1 MAFNML
7 KEKKEKAPKVKKF
20 KAPKEKKE
28 KELKLPKEKK
38 VKEPKSKKEKL
49 PKAEKPAKEK
59 KTGEFKLPKFK
70 LPKFKLSKLKLP
82 VKKSEK
88 IKIPVFRTAKKKP
101 IQENKKRVL
110 TLSVRLLL
118 LCLLPMALACLLIT
132 VLSANRLRAGIEDEI
147 EKSLKIVT
155 ASVNE
160 TYTTLYE
167 GDYVVD
173 LTGRVTKGG
182 VQITADNRL
191 IDSIKE
197 KTGLEVSFLF
207 GNSRTITT
215 VRNPNGARANGI
227 GIPKENYSRIE
238 SGEEFFVSDYSVA
251 GNLFYAYY
259 QPLIN
264 SDGTVVGAI
273 EAAVESSSVNK
284 TINSQIWVIV
294 AFSALFVAIAAVAV
308 VLLSKSLVNGLTAIR
323 KFLHKI
329 ANGDLGVQ
337 PDAVWQNRDDE
348 LGDIYR
354 MATRLQ
360 NTLRQIV
367 NEIKTSASR
376 LNDSADQLT
385 GMAQNTNSVVEDVIQ
400 AVGEISQG
408 AKQQAE
414 DTAET
419 NDSIIRMGK
428 QIEVIV
434 EEVVNLNKNAAKMAE
449 EEEESERI
457 INELNA
463 SNNETKEAVM
473 QVAEQITLMS
483 ESIRDITTALDMIR
497 NVADE
502 TTLLALNASIEAA
515 RVGEAGRGFAV
526 VAQQI
531 NKLAE
536 QSNSS
541 IGKIEKVIEGVVSTS
556 EKMVLIMGD
565 VKNKMDQQQE
575 KLDETMQKSVAVAGE
590 VEHSKQKIENIR
602 GNVDNLNE
610 FGNTIGSAVSNLAA
624 VSYENAASADSTK
637 DSADAMSITMGEL
650 QSASEKLVELSKELE
665 QSLGLFKL

>member
-1 MAFNML
+1 MALNML
-7 KEKKEKAPKVKKF
+7 KEKKEKAPKVKKY
-20 KAPKEKKE
+20 KAPKEKKV

-38 VKEPKSKKEKL
+38 PKEPKIKKEKL
-49 PKAEKPAKEK
+49 PKAEKPVKEMK
-59 KTGEFKLPKFK
+59 EG
-70 LPKFKLSKLKLP
+70 KFKLSKLKLP
-82 VKKSEK
+82 KLKTDK
-88 IKIPVFRTAKKKP
+88 IKLPAFLAVKKKP
-101 IQENKKRVL
+101 IKENKKRVL
-110 TLSVRLLL
+110 TLSIRLLL
-118 LCLLPMALACLLIT
+118 LCLLPMALACLMIT
-132 VLSANRLRAGIEDEI
+132 MFSANRLRASIEDEI

-227 GIPKENYSRIE
+227 GIPKENYARIE
-238 SGEEFFVSDYSVA
+238 SKEEFFVTGYSVA

-259 QPLIN
+259 QPLVN

-273 EAAVESSSVNK
+273 EAAVDSSSVK
-284 TINSQIWVIV
+284 QTINGQIWGIV
-294 AFSALFVAIAAVAV
+294 LFSFVFVVIAAVAV
-308 VLLSKSLVNGLTAIR
+308 VLLSKGLVKGLTAIR
-323 KFLHKI
+323 AYLHKI
-329 ANGDLGVQ
+329 ANGDLGAQ
-337 PDAVWQNRDDE
+337 PENSMQNRDDE

-354 MATRLQ
+354 MAIRLQ
-360 NTLRQIV
+360 TTLRQIV
-367 NEIKTSASR
+367 NEIKASAAR
-376 LNDSADQLT
+376 LNESADQLT
-385 GMAQNTNSVVEDVIQ
+385 DMAQNTNNVVDDVIR
-400 AVGEISQG
+400 AVAEISEG

-414 DTAET
+414 DTSET
-419 NDSIIRMGK
+419 NDSIMRMSQ
-428 QIEVIV
+428 QIESIV
-434 EEVVNLNKNAAKMAE
+434 EDVEKLNVNATKMAQE
-449 EEEESERI
+449 ETESERI

-483 ESIRDITTALDMIR
+483 DSIRHITGALDMIR

-541 IGKIEKVIEGVVSTS
+541 IGKIEAVIDSVVSTS
-556 EKMVLIMGD
+556 ERMVDIMAD
-565 VKNKMDQQQE
+565 VKGKMEQQQE

-590 VEHSKQKIENIR
+590 VENSKQKIEVIR
-602 GNVDNLNE
+602 RSVDNLNE
-610 FGNTIGSAVSNLAA
+610 FGNTIGGAVSNLAA
-624 VSYENAASADSTK
+624 VSYENAASADNTK
-637 DSADAMSITMGEL
+637 DSADAMSTTMNEL
-650 QSASEKLVELSKELE
+650 RDASEKLVELSKELE

>member
-1 MAFNML
+1 MALNML
-7 KEKKEKAPKVKKF
+7 KEKKEKEPKVKKY
-20 KAPKEKKE
+20 KAPKEKKI

-38 VKEPKSKKEKL
+38 VKEPKVKKEKL
-49 PKAEKPAKEK
+49 PKVEKPAKEK
-59 KTGEFKLPKFK
+59 KADKFK
-70 LPKFKLSKLKLP
+70 LPKFNT
-82 VKKSEK
+82 EK
-88 IKIPVFRTAKKKP
+88 IKLPAFLKIKKKP
-101 IQENKKRVL
+101 VQENKKRVL
-110 TLSVRLLL
+110 TLSIRLLL
-118 LCLLPMALACLLIT
+118 LCLLPMALACLMIT
-132 VLSANRLRAGIEDEI
+132 MFSANRLRASIETEI

-155 ASVNE
+155 TTVNE

-227 GIPKENYSRIE
+227 GIPKENYGRIE
-238 SGEEFFVSDYSVA
+238 SGEEFFVTGYSVA

-259 QPLIN
+259 QPLVN

-273 EAAVESSSVNK
+273 EAAVDSSSVKK
-284 TINSQIWVIV
+284 TINAQIWGIV
-294 AFSALFVAIAAVAV
+294 AFSMMFVVIAAVAV
-308 VLLSKSLVNGLTAIR
+308 VLLSKGLVKGLTAIR
-323 KFLHKI
+323 KYLHKI
-329 ANGDLGVQ
+329 ANGDLGAQ
-337 PDAVWQNRDDE
+337 PEIAMQNRDDE

-354 MATRLQ
+354 MAIRLQ
-360 NTLRQIV
+360 TTLRQIV
-367 NEIKTSASR
+367 NEIKQSANR
-376 LNDSADQLT
+376 LNESADQLT
-385 GMAQNTNSVVEDVIQ
+385 DMAQNTNDVVGDVIR
-400 AVGEISQG
+400 AVAEISEG
-408 AKQQAE
+408 AKQQAD
-414 DTAET
+414 DTSET
-419 NDSIIRMGK
+419 NDNIMRMSR
-428 QIEVIV
+428 QIESIV
-434 EEVVNLNKNAAKMAE
+434 VDVEKLNVNASKMAQE
-449 EEEESERI
+449 ETESERI
-457 INELNA
+457 INELNV

-473 QVAEQITLMS
+473 QVADQITLMS
-483 ESIRDITTALDMIR
+483 NSIRDITGALDMIR

-541 IGKIEKVIEGVVSTS
+541 IGKIEAVIDSVVSTS
-556 EKMVLIMGD
+556 ERMVVIMAD
-565 VKNKMDQQQE
+565 VKGKMEQQQE

-590 VEHSKQKIENIR
+590 VENSKQKIEVIR
-602 GNVDNLNE
+602 GSVDSLNE
-610 FGNTIGSAVSNLAA
+610 FGNTIGGAVSNLAA

-637 DSADAMSITMGEL
+637 DSADAMSVTMNEL
-650 QSASEKLVELSKELE
+650 REASEQLVNLSKELE
-665 QSLGLFKL
+665 QSLGLFKM

>member
-1 MAFNML
+1 MALNML
-7 KEKKEKAPKVKKF
+7 KEKKEKAPKVKKY
-20 KAPKEKKE
+20 KAPKEKKV

-38 VKEPKSKKEKL
+38 VKEPKVKKEKL
-49 PKAEKPAKEK
+49 PKAEKPVKEK
-59 KTGEFKLPKFK
+59 KEGKFK
-70 LPKFKLSKLKLP
+70 LPKFRLP
-82 VKKSEK
+82 KINTEK
-88 IKIPVFRTAKKKP
+88 IKLPAFLKFNKKP
-101 IQENKKRVL
+101 IKENKKRIL
-110 TLSVRLLL
+110 TLSMRLLL
-118 LCLLPMALACLLIT
+118 LCLLPMALACLMIT
-132 VLSANRLRAGIEDEI
+132 MFSANRLRASIEDEI

-227 GIPKENYSRIE
+227 GIPKGNYERVE
-238 SGEEFFVSDYSVA
+238 KGEEFFVTEYSVA

-259 QPLIN
+259 QPLVN

-273 EAAVESSSVNK
+273 EAAVDSSSVNK
-284 TINSQIWVIV
+284 TINAQIWGIV
-294 AFSALFVAIAAVAV
+294 LFSFMFVVIAAVAV
-308 VLLSKSLVNGLTAIR
+308 VLLSKGLVKGLTAIR
-323 KFLHKI
+323 AYLHKI
-329 ANGDLGVQ
+329 ANGDLGAQ
-337 PDAVWQNRDDE
+337 PEVSMQNRDDE

-354 MATRLQ
+354 MAIRLQ
-360 NTLRQIV
+360 TTLRQIV
-367 NEIKTSASR
+367 NEIKASAAR
-376 LNDSADQLT
+376 LNESADQLT
-385 GMAQNTNSVVEDVIQ
+385 DMAQNTNNVVEDVIR
-400 AVGEISQG
+400 AVAEISEG
-408 AKQQAE
+408 AKQQAD
-414 DTAET
+414 DTSET
-419 NDSIIRMGK
+419 NDSIMRMSR
-428 QIEVIV
+428 QIESIV
-434 EEVVNLNKNAAKMAE
+434 EDVENLNVNATKMAQE
-449 EEEESERI
+449 ETESERI

-473 QVAEQITLMS
+473 QVAEQITVMS
-483 ESIRDITTALDMIR
+483 DSIRHITGALDMIR

-541 IGKIEKVIEGVVSTS
+541 IGKIEAVIDSVVSTS
-556 EKMVLIMGD
+556 ERMVDIMAD
-565 VKNKMDQQQE
+565 VKGKMEQQQE

-590 VEHSKQKIENIR
+590 VENSKQKIEVIR
-602 GNVDNLNE
+602 GNVDSLNE
-610 FGNTIGSAVSNLAA
+610 FGNTIGGAVSNLAA
-624 VSYENAASADSTK
+624 VSYENAASADNTK
-637 DSADAMSITMGEL
+637 DSADAMSTTMNEL
-650 QSASEKLVELSKELE
+650 REASEKLVDLSEELE
-665 QSLGLFKL
+665 KSLGLFKL

>member
-1 MAFNML
+1 MALDML
-7 KEKKEKAPKVKKF
+7 KEKKEKAPKVKKY

-28 KELKLPKEKK
+28 KELMLPKEKK
-38 VKEPKSKKEKL
+38 VKEPKVKKEKA
-49 PKAEKPAKEK
+49 PKIKKEK
-59 KTGEFKLPKFK
+59 TPKEKGAAKIKLPQFKLPEFK
-70 LPKFKLSKLKLP
+70 ILKRNQ
-82 VKKSEK
+82 SK
-88 IKIPVFRTAKKKP
+88 IKIPTFLTAKKKAVK
-101 IQENKKRVL
+101 ENKKRIL
-110 TLSVRLLL
+110 TLSGRLLL
-118 LCLLPMALACLLIT
+118 LCLLPMILACLLIT
-132 VLSANRLRAGIEDEI
+132 IFSANRLRSGIEAEI

-155 ASVNE
+155 GSVNE

-197 KTGLEVSFLF
+197 NTGLEVSFLF
-207 GNSRTITT
+207 GNSRVITT

-227 GIPKENYSRIE
+227 GIPKTNYERVE
-238 SGEEFFVSDYSVA
+238 KGEDFFVTDYSVA

-259 QPLIN
+259 QPLTN

-273 EAAVESSSVNK
+273 EAAVDSSSVNK
-284 TINSQIWVIV
+284 TINSQIGGIV
-294 AFSALFVAIAAVAV
+294 AFSVLFVVLAAVAV
-308 VLLSKSLVNGLTAIR
+308 VLLSKGLVKGLTAIR
-323 KFLHKI
+323 KYLHKL
-329 ANGDLGVQ
+329 AKGDLGAQ
-337 PDAVWQNRDDE
+337 PDTVMQNRDDE

-354 MATRLQ
+354 MAIRLQ
-360 NTLRQIV
+360 TTLSQIV
-367 NEIKTSASR
+367 NEIKQSASR
-376 LNDSADQLT
+376 LNESADQLT
-385 GMAQNTNSVVEDVIQ
+385 DMAQNTNAVVEDVIH

-408 AKQQAE
+408 AKQQAD
-414 DTAET
+414 DTSET
-419 NDSIIRMGK
+419 NDSLIRMGK
-428 QIEVIV
+428 QIESIV
-434 EEVVNLNKNAAKMAE
+434 DEVVNLNKNANKMAE

-463 SNNETKEAVM
+463 SNSETKEAVM
-473 QVAEQITLMS
+473 QVAEQITVMS
-483 ESIRDITTALDMIR
+483 DSIRDITSALDMIR

-541 IGKIEKVIEGVVSTS
+541 IGKIEQVIDSVVSTS
-556 EKMVLIMGD
+556 ERMVVIMAD
-565 VKNKMDQQQE
+565 VKSKMEQQQV
-575 KLDETMQKSVAVAGE
+575 KLDETMSKSVAVANE
-590 VEHSKQKIENIR
+590 VETSKQKIEAIR
-602 GNVDNLNE
+602 GNVDNLSE
-610 FGNTIGSAVSNLAA
+610 FGNTIGGAVSNLAA
-624 VSYENAASADSTK
+624 VSYENAAAADSTK
-637 DSADAMSITMGEL
+637 DSADSMSITMGEL

>member
-1 MAFNML
+1 MALNML
-7 KEKKEKAPKVKKF
+7 KEKKEKAPKVKKYR
-20 KAPKEKKE
+20 APKEKKV

-38 VKEPKSKKEKL
+38 VKEPKVKKEKL
-49 PKAEKPAKEK
+49 PKAEKPVKEK
-59 KTGEFKLPKFK
+59 REGKFKLPKFK
-70 LPKFKLSKLKLP
+70 LPKFNT
-82 VKKSEK
+82 EK
-88 IKIPVFRTAKKKP
+88 IKLPAFLKKNRKP
-101 IQENKKRVL
+101 ITENKKRVF
-110 TLSVRLLL
+110 TLSLRLLL
-118 LCLLPMALACLLIT
+118 LCLLPMALACLMIT
-132 VLSANRLRAGIEDEI
+132 MFSANRLRASIEDEI

-227 GIPKENYSRIE
+227 GIPKDNYARIE
-238 SGEEFFVSDYSVA
+238 NSEEFFVTGYSVA

-259 QPLIN
+259 QPLVN

-273 EAAVESSSVNK
+273 EAAVDSSSVNK
-284 TINSQIWVIV
+284 TINGQIWGIV
-294 AFSALFVAIAAVAV
+294 LFSLVFVVIAAVAV
-308 VLLSKSLVNGLTAIR
+308 VLLSKGLVKGLTAIR
-323 KFLHKI
+323 AYLHKI
-329 ANGDLGVQ
+329 ANGDLGAQ
-337 PDAVWQNRDDE
+337 PEVSMQNRDDE

-354 MATRLQ
+354 MAIRLQ
-360 NTLRQIV
+360 TTLRQIV
-367 NEIKTSASR
+367 NEIKASATR
-376 LNDSADQLT
+376 LNESADQLT
-385 GMAQNTNSVVEDVIQ
+385 DMAQNTNNVVEDVIR
-400 AVGEISQG
+400 AVAEISEG
-408 AKQQAE
+408 AKQQAD
-414 DTAET
+414 DTSET
-419 NDSIIRMGK
+419 NDSIMRMSR
-428 QIEVIV
+428 QIESIV
-434 EEVVNLNKNAAKMAE
+434 EDVENLNVNATKMAQE
-449 EEEESERI
+449 ETESERI

-473 QVAEQITLMS
+473 QVAEQITVMS
-483 ESIRDITTALDMIR
+483 DSIRHITGALDMIR

-541 IGKIEKVIEGVVSTS
+541 IGKIEAVIDSVVSTS
-556 EKMVLIMGD
+556 ERMVDIMAD
-565 VKNKMDQQQE
+565 VKGKMEQQQE

-590 VEHSKQKIENIR
+590 VENSKQKIEVIR

-610 FGNTIGSAVSNLAA
+610 FGNTIGGAVSNLAA
-624 VSYENAASADSTK
+624 VSYENAASADNTK
-637 DSADAMSITMGEL
+637 ESADAMSTTMNEL
-650 QSASEKLVELSKELE
+650 RDASEKLVELSKELE

>member
-1 MAFNML
+1 MALNML
-7 KEKKEKAPKVKKF
+7 KEKKEKAPKVKKY
-20 KAPKEKKE
+20 KAPKEKKV

-38 VKEPKSKKEKL
+38 VKEPKVKKEKL
-49 PKAEKPAKEK
+49 PKAEKPVKEK
-59 KTGEFKLPKFK
+59 KEGKFK
-70 LPKFKLSKLKLP
+70 LPKFRLP
-82 VKKSEK
+82 KINTEK
-88 IKIPVFRTAKKKP
+88 IKLPAFLKFNKKP
-101 IQENKKRVL
+101 IKENKKRIL
-110 TLSVRLLL
+110 TLSMRLLL
-118 LCLLPMALACLLIT
+118 LCLLPMALACLMIT
-132 VLSANRLRAGIEDEI
+132 MFSANRLRASIEDEI

-227 GIPKENYSRIE
+227 GIPKGNYERVE
-238 SGEEFFVSDYSVA
+238 KGEEFFVTEYSVA

-259 QPLIN
+259 QPLVN

-273 EAAVESSSVNK
+273 EAAVDSSSVNK
-284 TINSQIWVIV
+284 TINAQIWGIV
-294 AFSALFVAIAAVAV
+294 LFSFMFVVIAAVAV
-308 VLLSKSLVNGLTAIR
+308 VLLSKGLVKGLTAIR
-323 KFLHKI
+323 AYLHKI
-329 ANGDLGVQ
+329 ANGDLGAQ
-337 PDAVWQNRDDE
+337 PEVSMQNRDDE

-354 MATRLQ
+354 MAIRLQ
-360 NTLRQIV
+360 TTLRQIV
-367 NEIKTSASR
+367 NEIKASAAR
-376 LNDSADQLT
+376 LNESADQLT
-385 GMAQNTNSVVEDVIQ
+385 DMAQNTNNVVEDVIR
-400 AVGEISQG
+400 AVAEISEG
-408 AKQQAE
+408 AKQQAD
-414 DTAET
+414 DTSET
-419 NDSIIRMGK
+419 NDSIMRMSQ
-428 QIEVIV
+428 QIESIV
-434 EEVVNLNKNAAKMAE
+434 EDVENLNVNATKMAQE
-449 EEEESERI
+449 ETESERI

-473 QVAEQITLMS
+473 QVAEQITVMS
-483 ESIRDITTALDMIR
+483 DSIRHITGALDMIR

-541 IGKIEKVIEGVVSTS
+541 IGKIEAVIDSVVSTS
-556 EKMVLIMGD
+556 ERMVDIMAD
-565 VKNKMDQQQE
+565 VKGKMEQQQE

-590 VEHSKQKIENIR
+590 VENSKQKIEVIR
-602 GNVDNLNE
+602 GNVDSLNE
-610 FGNTIGSAVSNLAA
+610 FGNTIGGAVSNLAA
-624 VSYENAASADSTK
+624 VSYENAASADNTK
-637 DSADAMSITMGEL
+637 DSADAMSTTMNEL
-650 QSASEKLVELSKELE
+650 REASEKLVDLSEELE
-665 QSLGLFKL
+665 KSLGLFKL

>member
-1 MAFNML
+1 MALNML
-7 KEKKEKAPKVKKF
+7 KEKKEKAPKVKKYR
-20 KAPKEKKE
+20 APKEKKV

-38 VKEPKSKKEKL
+38 VKEPKVKKEKL
-49 PKAEKPAKEK
+49 PKAEKPVKEK
-59 KTGEFKLPKFK
+59 REGKFKLPKFK
-70 LPKFKLSKLKLP
+70 LPKFNT
-82 VKKSEK
+82 EK
-88 IKIPVFRTAKKKP
+88 IKLPAFLKKNRKP
-101 IQENKKRVL
+101 ITENKKRVF
-110 TLSVRLLL
+110 TLSLRLLL
-118 LCLLPMALACLLIT
+118 LCLLPMALACLMIT
-132 VLSANRLRAGIEDEI
+132 MFSANRLRASIEDEI

-227 GIPKENYSRIE
+227 GIPKDNYARIE
-238 SGEEFFVSDYSVA
+238 SSEEFFVTGYSVA

-259 QPLIN
+259 QPLVN

-273 EAAVESSSVNK
+273 EAAVDSSSVNK
-284 TINSQIWVIV
+284 TINGQIWGIV
-294 AFSALFVAIAAVAV
+294 LFSFMFVVIAAVAV
-308 VLLSKSLVNGLTAIR
+308 VLLSKGLVKGLTAIR
-323 KFLHKI
+323 AYLHKI
-329 ANGDLGVQ
+329 ANGDLGAQ
-337 PDAVWQNRDDE
+337 PEVSMQNRDDE

-354 MATRLQ
+354 MAIRLQ
-360 NTLRQIV
+360 TTLRQIV
-367 NEIKTSASR
+367 NEIKASANR
-376 LNDSADQLT
+376 LNESADQLT
-385 GMAQNTNSVVEDVIQ
+385 DMAQNTNNVVEDVIR
-400 AVGEISQG
+400 AVAEISEG
-408 AKQQAE
+408 AKQQAD
-414 DTAET
+414 DTSET
-419 NDSIIRMGK
+419 NDSIMRMSR
-428 QIEVIV
+428 QIESIV
-434 EEVVNLNKNAAKMAE
+434 EDVENLNVNATKMAQE
-449 EEEESERI
+449 ETESERI

-473 QVAEQITLMS
+473 QVAEQITVMS
-483 ESIRDITTALDMIR
+483 DSIRHITGALDMIR

-541 IGKIEKVIEGVVSTS
+541 IGKIEAVIDSVVSTS
-556 EKMVLIMGD
+556 ERMVDIMAD
-565 VKNKMDQQQE
+565 VKGKMEQQQE

-590 VEHSKQKIENIR
+590 VENSKQKIEVIR
-602 GNVDNLNE
+602 GNVDSLNE
-610 FGNTIGSAVSNLAA
+610 FGNTIGGAVSNLAA
-624 VSYENAASADSTK
+624 VSYENAASADNTK
-637 DSADAMSITMGEL
+637 ESADAMSTTMNEL
-650 QSASEKLVELSKELE
+650 REASEKLVDLSEELE
-665 QSLGLFKL
+665 KSLGLFKL